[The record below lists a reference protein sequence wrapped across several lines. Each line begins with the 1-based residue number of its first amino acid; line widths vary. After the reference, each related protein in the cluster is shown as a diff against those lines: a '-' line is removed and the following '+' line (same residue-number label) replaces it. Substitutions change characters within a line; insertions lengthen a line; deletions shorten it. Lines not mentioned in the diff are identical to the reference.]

1 MSTVRRHTRIT
12 AKGRRVT
19 VRQHEREDGQ
29 AGGSG
34 LTALSYDPYAS
45 ASTGGASPGDVITNG
60 AEGASGPMTDTGP
73 SPYGPG
79 EIARREQF
87 AYACEVLG
95 YSPADV
101 MNMPAVRDRIMRA
114 IG

>member
-12 AKGRRVT
+12 SKGRRVT
-19 VRQHEREDGQ
+19 VRQHERDGQ
-29 AGGSG
+29 AAEPGVIE
-34 LTALSYDPYAS
+34 LDTDPYVI
-45 ASTGGASPGDVITNG
+45 THDRDGGAGTEPI
-60 AEGASGPMTDTGP
+60 APAGP
-73 SPYGPG
+73 SPYPPH
-79 EIARREQF
+79 EIARAEQF

>member
-1 MSTVRRHTRIT
+1 MSTVRKHTRIT

-19 VRQHEREDGQ
+19 VRQHERE
-29 AGGSG
+29 GGPASSG
-34 LTALSYDPYAS
+34 LTALDHDPYAS
-45 ASTGGASPGDVITNG
+45 AHRGGSGDVTTSG
-60 AEGASGPMTDTGP
+60 ADGASGPMTDTGP

-87 AYACEVLG
+87 AYACEILG

-101 MNMPAVRDRIMRA
+101 MAMPAVRDRIMRA